1 MKKLSPLSALLMI
14 LPACLLVTGCATV
27 FSAPTA
33 SLQLYQPPVLHL
45 KAGLPVQTVDGIYTP
60 QVDETWH
67 SDARFQAVENE
78 AINAAAALVQKNN
91 TTP

>member
-1 MKKLSPLSALLMI
+1 
-14 LPACLLVTGCATV
+14 
-27 FSAPTA
+27 
-33 SLQLYQPPVLHL
+33 VLHL